1 MALIVYEHIERDPV
15 RILFIRRVL
24 DCNHYIPIKY
34 KKQVKLYHGLCICV
48 SFKEPYPN
56 RLHPHRLNFF
66 IPVCFKLLR
75 ICQHFYM

>member
-34 KKQVKLYHGLCICV
+34 KKQVKLYHGIYICV
-48 SFKEPYPN
+48 LFNKSYSKHIHSSN
-56 RLHPHRLNFF
+56 SL
-66 IPVCFKLLR
+66 IP
-75 ICQHFYM
+75 I